1 MTKKILNPCTR
12 CGKERVV
19 TKSFKEKSGTFTVTR
34 TLSVCPDPECQR
46 IVNGALNKE
55 KEKRDVFKKESE
67 KREHL
72 RQRRI
77 QISRKK

>member
-12 CGKERVV
+12 CGKERIVI
-19 TKSFKEKSGTFTVTR
+19 KSFKEKSGTCIVIH
-34 TLSVCPDPECQR
+34 TLSVCPDPECQK
-46 IVNGALNKE
+46 IVDGALNKE

-77 QISRKK
+77 QNSRKK